1 MNKITKC
8 LMLATALFVGFTVK
22 ANAVSAATLV
32 KEKSNYYYERQES
45 DGSNHH
51 SWYWQH
57 YTMDGEVAYCIEPSV
72 PEGVTYPQVDWAGT
86 GLPDSI
92 KERLLLIGYYGY
104 TYPGHQ
110 TEAYRAATQGM
121 IWDTIIGNGN
131 HTEFS
136 TERWGAGTRFDVSA
150 EEAEINRL
158 ISIHSTR
165 PSFNAGVY
173 KLQVGE
179 TLTLIDTNNVLSE
192 FDISVSGAEYS
203 IDGNRLT
210 IKPTTSGT
218 IDVSFNK
225 RMPYKSSY
233 KLFAGD
239 GIQNMLV
246 PGMVDPVIARIRI
259 NSYSSPVEIF
269 KKDKENNSSNA
280 QGQATLKGAR
290 YGIYEQETGKL
301 VGTIETDQNGY
312 AKSNPI
318 LSWKSYYL
326 QEISPSEGYL
336 LDTTRYNFDMRGK
349 ESESIEVFETVVKN
363 YVSILK
369 QYEYVD
375 GDTKFLNAEANIVFE
390 IYYPNGTKFDEIK
403 TDKNGYATINLPYG
417 IWKFHQK
424 NTTTGYEKIYDFYIT
439 VDYESEKEQYYN
451 ILNNS
456 LNAYLQVV
464 KVDSETG
471 KTIAITDTTFKIFNK
486 DKNQYVSQFV
496 GGKVYD
502 EFKTDE
508 TGKFMTYLKLESGNY
523 KLIEVSNP
531 KGYLIDKN
539 GVDFTIGNDTHFAY
553 TTYGPIIAMNVK
565 NTPIKGQIEI
575 YKKGELFAVEDET
588 FNYNNRVSLEGIVYN
603 IYAEE
608 DIKSSDGNHLYYEK
622 GTLVG
627 VMTTNKDGYAIS
639 ELLPLGKYVVKEAKT
654 NDYYVLDKTEYHIE
668 LTEKDNMTEVVYS
681 SHKMTNVLK
690 KGTLEFT
697 KTDLVNG
704 EPIPDTVIEVYTE
717 KNQKIFEGTTDENG
731 KITIKNLSVGQK
743 YYIIEKNPATGYVIT
758 DEKVY
763 FEIKEDGEVVK
774 AEMKNKPITGG
785 LEFTKLDFS
794 TNDPIPN
801 TLIEI
806 YSVDDEENPI
816 FSGRTD
822 ENGMIII
829 DELRYGK
836 YFILEKETA
845 SDKYILNTE
854 RLYFEIKEDGEIVK
868 STMVNEL
875 APVPVPNTGVNDN
888 LSIVIQL
895 AGTLVIISGI
905 GAIIYANKKRKK

>member
-8 LMLATALFVGFTVK
+8 LMLASALFIGFTVK

-32 KEKSNYYYERQES
+32 KEDSAYFYDRQEA

-51 SWYWQH
+51 SWNWRH
-57 YTMDGEVAYCIEPSV
+57 YEMDGEVAYCIEPNV
-72 PEGVTYPQVDWAGT
+72 PEGVTYPQTDWAAT

-104 TYPGHQ
+104 TFPGHQ
-110 TEAYRAATQGM
+110 TEEYRAATQGM
-121 IWDTIIGNGN
+121 IWDVIIGNGN
-131 HTEFS
+131 HTQFS
-136 TERWGAGTRFDVSA
+136 TQRWGAGTKFDVSR

-158 ISIHSTR
+158 ISTHSTR

-179 TLTLIDTNNVLSE
+179 TLTLTDTNNVLSE
-192 FDISVSGAEYS
+192 FDISVNGAEYS
-203 IDGNRLT
+203 VNGNTLT

-233 KLFAGD
+233 KIFSGNE
-239 GIQNMLV
+239 IQNMLV

-269 KKDKENNSSNA
+269 KKDKETNSSIS
-280 QGQATLKGAR
+280 QGQAVLKGAR

-301 VGTIETDQNGY
+301 VDIIETNQEGY
-312 AKSNPI
+312 AKSNPV
-318 LSWKSYYL
+318 LGWNSYYL
-326 QEISPSEGYL
+326 QEISPSTGYL
-336 LDTTRYNFDMRGK
+336 LDSTKYNFDMRGK
-349 ESESIEVFETVVKN
+349 ESESIDVFETVVKN

-369 QYEYVD
+369 QYEFVD
-375 GDTKFLNAEANIVFE
+375 GNTTFLNAEQNITFE
-390 IYYPNGTKFDEIK
+390 ILYPNGTKFDEIT

-417 IWKFHQK
+417 VWKLHQK
-424 NTTTGYEKIYDFYIT
+424 NTTAGYEKIYDFYIT

-496 GGKVYD
+496 GGKIYD

-523 KLIEVSNP
+523 KLIEVSSP
-531 KGYLIDKN
+531 SGYVIDEN

-553 TTYGPIIAMNVK
+553 TTYGPIITMNVK

-575 YKKGELFAVEDET
+575 YKKGELFATGDDT

-608 DIKSSDGNHLYYEK
+608 DIKSSDGNYLYFEK
-622 GTLVG
+622 GALVG
-627 VMTTNKDGYAIS
+627 TMTTNKNGYAVS
-639 ELLPLGKYVVKEAKT
+639 ELLPLGKYIVKEEKT
-654 NDYYVLDKTEYHIE
+654 NDFYVLDKTEYHIE
-668 LTEKDNMTEVVYS
+668 LTEKDNKTEVVYS
-681 SHKMTNVLK
+681 SHEMTNILK

-704 EPIPDTVIEVYTE
+704 NPIPNTVIEVYTE
-717 KNQKIFEGTTDENG
+717 NDQKIFEGTTDQDG
-731 KITIKNLSVGQK
+731 KIIIKNLSVGQK
-743 YYIIEKNPATGYVIT
+743 YYIIEKNPADGYVIT

-763 FEIKEDGEVVK
+763 FEIKEDGEIVK
-774 AEMKNKPITGG
+774 AEMKNKPITGK

-794 TNDPIPN
+794 TNEPIPN

-806 YSVDDEENPI
+806 YSVDDEENPV

-854 RLYFEIKEDGEIVK
+854 RLYFEIKEDGEVVK

-875 APVPVPNTGVNDN
+875 APVPVPNTGINDN

-895 AGTLVIISGI
+895 AGTVIIFSGI
-905 GAIIYANKKRKK
+905 GAIIYANKKKRK